1 MVILVSLLLGGGIFL
16 EMCTYITSLIDR
28 QVFVEVEL
36 WSELSWIK
44 VHSSMEISLKT
55 SNMYVQFTVK

>member
-36 WSELSWIK
+36 WSELSWNK

>member
-1 MVILVSLLLGGGIFL
+1 MVILVSLLLGDGIFL
-16 EMCTYITSLIDR
+16 EMCTSITSLIDR

-36 WSELSWIK
+36 WSELSWNK

-55 SNMYVQFTVK
+55 SSMYVQFTVK

>member
-16 EMCTYITSLIDR
+16 EMCTSITSLIDR

-36 WSELSWIK
+36 WSELSWNK
-44 VHSSMEISLKT
+44 VNSSMEISLKT

>member
-1 MVILVSLLLGGGIFL
+1 MVILVWLLLGGGIFL
-16 EMCTYITSLIDR
+16 EMCTIITSLIDR

-36 WSELSWIK
+36 WSELSWNK

-55 SNMYVQFTVK
+55 SNMYVQLTVK

>member
-1 MVILVSLLLGGGIFL
+1 MVILVSLLHGGGIFL
-16 EMCTYITSLIDR
+16 EMCTSITSLIDR